1 MNKTF
6 WNVVKFGPVALAA
19 ALLTS
24 NSAFAA
30 EAGNVTSV
38 AQLADSNNIGQ
49 VTSVSQ
55 FSDVQP
61 TDWAFQALQSLVER
75 YGCIAGYPNKTFRG
89 NRAMTRYEFAAG
101 LNACLDRVNELIATA
116 TADLVKKEDLEVVKR
131 LQEEFGAELATLRGR
146 VDGLEARVDEL
157 ESKQFSTT
165 AKLTGEVI
173 FSLATPFGENQAN
186 TSSTLINSANPGAVA
201 KPNLNSNIAFSDRVR
216 LNINSSFT
224 GKDRL
229 NIRLQARNTTGN
241 NGVTGTNMTRLSYD
255 GAASGS
261 IADNDVEVDKLNYA
275 FNLTD
280 KVRVQLDASN
290 GEFYGNINNFNPLL
304 SSDARGSISRY
315 GRFSPIYRQGAGGAG
330 ATVTVNPSD
339 SIAISAGY
347 MGSNFNNPATG
358 LGVGG
363 GLTDTGSSTILGQLA
378 FKPSSQFN
386 VGFTYAN
393 TYQKNGTINVFQ
405 GTGSN
410 IANNPFT
417 QIGGVSR
424 VVSNHYGLQ
433 ANYSPNSTL
442 TFGGWVGLSNVE
454 AKNGTVATAAS
465 NGSAGKSADAFYW
478 MAHLGIK
485 DFGGEGNLLGLMF
498 GQPPKITSNGY
509 SVVNSAGTL
518 VEQKDKDSSY
528 HLEAL
533 YRVQMNENI
542 SITPGL
548 LVIFNPEN
556 NSNNATQ
563 YVGTLRT
570 TFTF

>member
-146 VDGLEARVDEL
+146 VDGLEARVDEI

-165 AKLTGEVI
+165 TKLSGEVI
-173 FSLATPFGENQAN
+173 FNVAAPFGDKRADNDGVAN
-186 TSSTLINSANPGAVA
+186 NGNLST
-201 KPNLNSNIAFSDRVR
+201 NIAFSDRVR
-216 LNINSSFT
+216 LNLNSSFT

-229 NIRLQARNTTGN
+229 NIRLQARNTTSN
-241 NGVTGTNMTRLSYD
+241 TGVTGTNMTRLSFD
-255 GAASGS
+255 GAGTGS
-261 IADNDVEVDKLNYA
+261 TVGENDVEVDKLNYA
-275 FNLTD
+275 FNLSD
-280 KVRVQLDASN
+280 NVRVQVDASN
-290 GEFYGNINNFNPLL
+290 GEFYGNMNNFNPDLA
-304 SSDARGSISRY
+304 SDGRGSISRY
-315 GRFSPIYRQGAGGAG
+315 GRFSPIYRLGAGGAG
-330 ATVTVNPSD
+330 ATVNINPNGP
-339 SIAISAGY
+339 ISASLGY
-347 MGSNFNNPATG
+347 LASNANNPAS
-358 LGVGG
+358 
-363 GLTDTGSSTILGQLA
+363 GLTNGSYAFIGQLG
-378 FKPSSQFN
+378 FKPINNLN
-386 VGFTYAN
+386 VGLTYAN
-393 TYQKNGTINVFQ
+393 AYQTGVDFL
-405 GTGSN
+405 GSTGSN
-410 IANNPFT
+410 NLATAINFGSTTNPA
-417 QIGGVSR
+417 GAVRAS
-424 VVSNHYGLQ
+424 SHHYGLQ
-433 ANYSPNSTL
+433 ANYKASSNVSI
-442 TFGGWVGLSNVE
+442 GGWVGFAN
-454 AKNGTVATAAS
+454 ATAENTVVTGPLAPDVIKGD
-465 NGSAGKSADAFYW
+465 NVDLFYW
-478 MAHLGIK
+478 AANLAVK
-485 DFGGEGNLLGLMF
+485 DFGGEGNLLGFTF
-498 GQPPKITSNGY
+498 GQQPRITGGRLGGVSLGGETNP
-509 SVVNSAGTL
+509 A
-518 VEQKDKDSSY
+518 Y
-528 HLEAL
+528 HLEGL
-533 YRVQMNENI
+533 YRMQMNDNI

-548 LVIFNPEN
+548 IVIFNPEH
-556 NSNNATQ
+556 NSTNPTQ
-563 YVGTLRT
+563 YIGTLRT

>member
-146 VDGLEARVDEL
+146 VDGLEARTEEL

-165 AKLTGEVI
+165 TKLVGEVI
-173 FSLATPFGENQAN
+173 FNVAAPFGDKRADLDNN
-186 TSSTLINSANPGAVA
+186 RNNNP
-201 KPNLNSNIAFSDRVR
+201 KLDSNIVFSDRVR
-216 LNINSSFT
+216 LNLNSSFT
-224 GKDRL
+224 GKDQL
-229 NIRLQARNTTGN
+229 NIRLQARNTPEFSRS
-241 NGVTGTNMTRLSYD
+241 GVTGTNMTRLSFD
-255 GAASGS
+255 G
-261 IADNDVEVDKLNYA
+261 DNQNNVEVDKLNYT
-275 FNLTD
+275 FNPTD
-280 KVRVQLDASN
+280 NIRVRVDASN
-290 GEFYGNINNFNPLL
+290 GEFFGNINNFNPDLA
-304 SSDARGSISRY
+304 SDGRGSISRY
-315 GRFSPIYRQGAGGAG
+315 GRFSPIYRLGAGGSG
-330 ATVTVNPSD
+330 ATVTFTPS
-339 SIAISAGY
+339 SSFNASVGY
-347 MGSNFNNPATG
+347 LSGSSSGKTTANNPALGSG
-358 LGVGG
+358 LFNG
-363 GLTDTGSSTILGQLA
+363 DSTILGQVA
-378 FKPSSQFN
+378 FKPNDNFN
-386 VGFTYAN
+386 IGLTYARG
-393 TYQKNGTINVFQ
+393 YQTGGNLLG
-405 GTGSN
+405 GTGSGF
-410 IANNPFT
+410 IGSAIPAGIRVSSNN
-417 QIGGVSR
+417 
-424 VVSNHYGLQ
+424 YGAQ
-433 ANYSPNSTL
+433 ANYKLSPTVAL
-442 TFGGWVGLSNVE
+442 GGWVGFTNAYAE
-454 AKNGTVATAAS
+454 NTAA
-465 NGSAGKSADAFYW
+465 GARVDTSADLFYW
-478 MAHLGIK
+478 AANLAIK
-485 DFGGEGNLLGLMF
+485 DFGGEGNLLGLTF
-498 GQPPKITSNGY
+498 GQPPKVTGSRVLG
-509 SVVNSAGTL
+509 VNTGS
-518 VEQKDKDSSY
+518 ENSSSF
-528 HLEAL
+528 HLEGL
-533 YRVQMNENI
+533 YRMQMNDNM